1 MNTLFLVQFAC
12 CIIVSMLGLILVLS
26 RFQIRWSNR
35 RYEVSRWLLAF
46 SMFVLA
52 GHYVLQMAYGFRAK
66 GDEVGAVVNVL
77 FYTPISFIISYA
89 TYNLIC
95 YRSGRKKFALLGC
108 VSYALILICFF
119 FGYNDTPRG
128 MHMGE
133 WLYVMLALFAVTIMY
148 STYTTV
154 IEMRYHRK
162 IIEEN
167 TTEDLL
173 PFDRYAYASYGMVG
187 FLALAMV
194 GAICYRPLLYSV
206 APLMLFSLI
215 SFIISFLGY
224 GYNMIP
230 AEVRLEQETA
240 DMYSTYTT
248 VIEMRYHRKIIEE
261 NTTEDLLPFD
271 RYAYA
276 SYGMVGFLALA
287 MVGAICYRP
296 LLYSVAPLMLFSL
309 ISFIIS
315 FLGYGYNMI
324 PAEVRLEQET
334 ADEPL
339 EVMEE
344 SEDVGLASEKISII
358 ESMLASWCDKG
369 GYRDSTVNM
378 PMLSVKL
385 GIPRNELSLYFENCL
400 KSSFRIWLSDI
411 RFKEAQRMLL
421 EECRYSNDTI
431 SSECGFSSH
440 AHLYKIFKAK
450 TGFTPGQWR
459 DSVRKNRFP
468 DVDGL

>member
-26 RFQIRWSNR
+26 RFQIRWTNR

-52 GHYVLQMAYGFRAK
+52 WHYVLQMVCGFRAK
-66 GDEVGAVVNVL
+66 GDEIGAVVNVL
-77 FYTPISFIISYA
+77 FYSPVSSFISYA

-95 YRSGRKKFALLGC
+95 YRGGRKKFALLGC

-154 IEMRYHRK
+154 VEMRYHRK

-173 PFDRYAYASYGMVG
+173 PFDRYTTYGLAGIMV
-187 FLALAMV
+187 LAMV
-194 GAICYRPLLYSV
+194 GAICYRPLLYCV
-206 APLMLFSLI
+206 GPLMLFSLI
-215 SFIISFLGY
+215 SFTISFLGY

-230 AEVRLEQETA
+230 AEVRLEL
-240 DMYSTYTT
+240 D
-248 VIEMRYHRKIIEE
+248 
-261 NTTEDLLPFD
+261 
-271 RYAYA
+271 
-276 SYGMVGFLALA
+276 
-287 MVGAICYRP
+287 
-296 LLYSVAPLMLFSL
+296 
-309 ISFIIS
+309 
-315 FLGYGYNMI
+315 
-324 PAEVRLEQET
+324 T

-344 SEDVGLASEKISII
+344 SEEVGLGSEKISII

-369 GYRDSTVNM
+369 GFRDSTVNM

-385 GIPRNELSLYFENCL
+385 GIPRNELSMYFENCL

>member
-26 RFQIRWSNR
+26 RFQIRWTNR

-52 GHYVLQMAYGFRAK
+52 WHYVLQMVCGFRAK
-66 GDEVGAVVNVL
+66 GDEIGAVVNVL
-77 FYTPISFIISYA
+77 FYSPVSFFISYA

-95 YRSGRKKFALLGC
+95 YRGGRKKFALLGC

-162 IIEEN
+162 IVEEN

-173 PFDRYAYASYGMVG
+173 PFDRYTYTTYGLAGIMV
-187 FLALAMV
+187 LAMV
-194 GAICYRPLLYSV
+194 GAICYRPLLYCV
-206 APLMLFSLI
+206 GPLMLFSLI
-215 SFIISFLGY
+215 SFTISFLGY

-230 AEVRLEQETA
+230 AEVRLEL
-240 DMYSTYTT
+240 D
-248 VIEMRYHRKIIEE
+248 
-261 NTTEDLLPFD
+261 
-271 RYAYA
+271 
-276 SYGMVGFLALA
+276 
-287 MVGAICYRP
+287 
-296 LLYSVAPLMLFSL
+296 
-309 ISFIIS
+309 
-315 FLGYGYNMI
+315 
-324 PAEVRLEQET
+324 T

-344 SEDVGLASEKISII
+344 SEEVGLGSEKISII

-385 GIPRNELSLYFENCL
+385 GIPRNELSLYFENYL

>member
-12 CIIVSMLGLILVLS
+12 CIIVSMLGLVLVLS
-26 RFQIRWSNR
+26 RFQIRWTNR

-52 GHYVLQMAYGFRAK
+52 WHYVLQMVCGFRAK
-66 GDEVGAVVNVL
+66 GDEIGAVVNVL
-77 FYTPISFIISYA
+77 FYSPVSFFISYA

-95 YRSGRKKFALLGC
+95 YRGGRKKFALLGC

-173 PFDRYAYASYGMVG
+173 PFDRYTYTTYGLAGIMV
-187 FLALAMV
+187 LAMV
-194 GAICYRPLLYSV
+194 GAICYRPLLYCV
-206 APLMLFSLI
+206 GPLMLFSLI
-215 SFIISFLGY
+215 SFTISFLGY

-230 AEVRLEQETA
+230 AEVRLEL
-240 DMYSTYTT
+240 D
-248 VIEMRYHRKIIEE
+248 
-261 NTTEDLLPFD
+261 
-271 RYAYA
+271 
-276 SYGMVGFLALA
+276 
-287 MVGAICYRP
+287 
-296 LLYSVAPLMLFSL
+296 
-309 ISFIIS
+309 
-315 FLGYGYNMI
+315 
-324 PAEVRLEQET
+324 T

-344 SEDVGLASEKISII
+344 SEEVGLGSEKISII
-358 ESMLASWCDKG
+358 ESMLTSWCDKG

-385 GIPRNELSLYFENCL
+385 GIPRNELSLYFENYL

>member
-66 GDEVGAVVNVL
+66 GDEIGAVVNVL
-77 FYTPISFIISYA
+77 FYTPVSFFISYA

-173 PFDRYAYASYGMVG
+173 PFDRYTYTTYGLAGIMV
-187 FLALAMV
+187 LAMV
-194 GAICYRPLLYSV
+194 GAICYRPLLYCV
-206 APLMLFSLI
+206 GPLMLFSLI
-215 SFIISFLGY
+215 SFTISFLGY

-230 AEVRLEQETA
+230 AEVRLEL
-240 DMYSTYTT
+240 D
-248 VIEMRYHRKIIEE
+248 
-261 NTTEDLLPFD
+261 
-271 RYAYA
+271 
-276 SYGMVGFLALA
+276 
-287 MVGAICYRP
+287 
-296 LLYSVAPLMLFSL
+296 
-309 ISFIIS
+309 
-315 FLGYGYNMI
+315 
-324 PAEVRLEQET
+324 T

-344 SEDVGLASEKISII
+344 SEEVGLGSEKISII

-385 GIPRNELSLYFENCL
+385 GIPRNDLSRYFENYL

>member
-26 RFQIRWSNR
+26 RFQIRWTNR

-52 GHYVLQMAYGFRAK
+52 GHYVLQMVYGFRAK
-66 GDEVGAVVNVL
+66 GDEIGAVVNVL
-77 FYTPISFIISYA
+77 FYSPVSFFISYA

-95 YRSGRKKFALLGC
+95 YRGGRKKFALLGC

-173 PFDRYAYASYGMVG
+173 PFDRYTYTTYGLAGIMV
-187 FLALAMV
+187 LAMV
-194 GAICYRPLLYSV
+194 GAICYRPLLYCV
-206 APLMLFSLI
+206 GPLMLFSLI
-215 SFIISFLGY
+215 SFTISFLGY

-230 AEVRLEQETA
+230 AEVRLEL
-240 DMYSTYTT
+240 D
-248 VIEMRYHRKIIEE
+248 
-261 NTTEDLLPFD
+261 
-271 RYAYA
+271 
-276 SYGMVGFLALA
+276 
-287 MVGAICYRP
+287 
-296 LLYSVAPLMLFSL
+296 
-309 ISFIIS
+309 
-315 FLGYGYNMI
+315 
-324 PAEVRLEQET
+324 T

-344 SEDVGLASEKISII
+344 SEEVGLGSEKISII

-369 GYRDSTVNM
+369 GYRDCTINM

-385 GIPRNELSLYFENCL
+385 GIPRNELSLYFENYL
-400 KSSFRIWLSDI
+400 KSSFRSGSAISVSRRRSVCCWKNAGTAMIPFLQNAASPPTPISI
-411 RFKEAQRMLL
+411 RFSRLRRDLHQDNGETLF
-421 EECRYSNDTI
+421 
-431 SSECGFSSH
+431 G
-440 AHLYKIFKAK
+440 K
-450 TGFTPGQWR
+450 TGSLMWM
-459 DSVRKNRFP
+459 DYKNYLEGYDNKHFHVL
-468 DVDGL
+468 DAYM

>member
-26 RFQIRWSNR
+26 RFQIRWTNR

-52 GHYVLQMAYGFRAK
+52 WHYVLQMVCGFRAK
-66 GDEVGAVVNVL
+66 GDEIGAVVNVL
-77 FYTPISFIISYA
+77 FYSPVSFFISYA

-95 YRSGRKKFALLGC
+95 YRGGRKKFALLGC

-173 PFDRYAYASYGMVG
+173 PFDRYTYTTYGLAGIMV
-187 FLALAMV
+187 LAMV
-194 GAICYRPLLYSV
+194 GAICYRPLLYCV
-206 APLMLFSLI
+206 GPLMLFSLI
-215 SFIISFLGY
+215 SFTISFLGY

-230 AEVRLEQETA
+230 AEVRLEL
-240 DMYSTYTT
+240 D
-248 VIEMRYHRKIIEE
+248 
-261 NTTEDLLPFD
+261 
-271 RYAYA
+271 
-276 SYGMVGFLALA
+276 
-287 MVGAICYRP
+287 
-296 LLYSVAPLMLFSL
+296 
-309 ISFIIS
+309 
-315 FLGYGYNMI
+315 
-324 PAEVRLEQET
+324 T

-344 SEDVGLASEKISII
+344 SEEVGLGSEKISII
-358 ESMLASWCDKG
+358 ESMLTSWCDKG

-385 GIPRNELSLYFENCL
+385 GIPRNELSLYFENYL
-400 KSSFRIWLSDI
+400 KSSCRIWLSDI

>member
-26 RFQIRWSNR
+26 RFQIRWTNR

-52 GHYVLQMAYGFRAK
+52 GHYVLQMVCGFRAK
-66 GDEVGAVVNVL
+66 GDDIGAVVNVL
-77 FYTPISFIISYA
+77 FYSPVSFFISYA

-162 IIEEN
+162 IIGEN

-173 PFDRYAYASYGMVG
+173 PFDRYTYTTYGLAGIMV
-187 FLALAMV
+187 LAMV
-194 GAICYRPLLYSV
+194 GAICYRPLLYCV
-206 APLMLFSLI
+206 GPLMLFSLI
-215 SFIISFLGY
+215 SFTISFLGY

-230 AEVRLEQETA
+230 AEVRLEL
-240 DMYSTYTT
+240 D
-248 VIEMRYHRKIIEE
+248 
-261 NTTEDLLPFD
+261 
-271 RYAYA
+271 
-276 SYGMVGFLALA
+276 
-287 MVGAICYRP
+287 
-296 LLYSVAPLMLFSL
+296 
-309 ISFIIS
+309 
-315 FLGYGYNMI
+315 
-324 PAEVRLEQET
+324 T

-344 SEDVGLASEKISII
+344 SEEVGLGSEKISII

-385 GIPRNELSLYFENCL
+385 GIPRNELSLYFENYL

>member
-26 RFQIRWSNR
+26 RFQIRWTNR

-52 GHYVLQMAYGFRAK
+52 GHYVLQMVYGFRAK
-66 GDEVGAVVNVL
+66 GDEIGAVVNVL
-77 FYTPISFIISYA
+77 FYSPISFIISYA

-95 YRSGRKKFALLGC
+95 YRSGRKKFILLGC
-108 VSYALILICFF
+108 ISFALILMCFF
-119 FGYNDTPRG
+119 FGYEDTPRG

-148 STYTTV
+148 SMYTTIV
-154 IEMRYHRK
+154 EMRYHRK

-167 TTEDLL
+167 TSEDLL
-173 PFDRYAYASYGMVG
+173 PFDRYAYATYSLMCIMI
-187 FLALAMV
+187 LAMV

-215 SFIISFLGY
+215 SFTISFLGY

-230 AEVRLEQETA
+230 T
-240 DMYSTYTT
+240 
-248 VIEMRYHRKIIEE
+248 EE
-261 NTTEDLLPFD
+261 
-271 RYAYA
+271 
-276 SYGMVGFLALA
+276 
-287 MVGAICYRP
+287 
-296 LLYSVAPLMLFSL
+296 
-309 ISFIIS
+309 
-315 FLGYGYNMI
+315 
-324 PAEVRLEQET
+324 RLEQET

-339 EVMEE
+339 EVMDVSDE
-344 SEDVGLASEKISII
+344 VGLDSEKISMI

-378 PMLSVKL
+378 PMLSVKI
-385 GIPRNELSLYFENCL
+385 GISRNELSRYFENYL

>member
-26 RFQIRWSNR
+26 RFQIRWTNR

-52 GHYVLQMAYGFRAK
+52 WHYVLQMVCGFRAK
-66 GDEVGAVVNVL
+66 GDEIGAVVNVL
-77 FYTPISFIISYA
+77 FYTPVSFFISYA

-95 YRSGRKKFALLGC
+95 YRGGRKKFALLGC

-173 PFDRYAYASYGMVG
+173 PFDRYTYITYGLAGIMV
-187 FLALAMV
+187 LAMV
-194 GAICYRPLLYSV
+194 GAICYRPLLYCV
-206 APLMLFSLI
+206 GPLMLFSLI
-215 SFIISFLGY
+215 SFTISFLGY

-230 AEVRLEQETA
+230 AEVRLEL
-240 DMYSTYTT
+240 D
-248 VIEMRYHRKIIEE
+248 
-261 NTTEDLLPFD
+261 
-271 RYAYA
+271 
-276 SYGMVGFLALA
+276 
-287 MVGAICYRP
+287 
-296 LLYSVAPLMLFSL
+296 
-309 ISFIIS
+309 
-315 FLGYGYNMI
+315 
-324 PAEVRLEQET
+324 T

-344 SEDVGLASEKISII
+344 SEEVGLGSEKISII

-369 GYRDSTVNM
+369 GFRDSTVNM

-385 GIPRNELSLYFENCL
+385 GIPRNELSMYFENCL

>member
-12 CIIVSMLGLILVLS
+12 CIIVSMLGLMLVLS

-66 GDEVGAVVNVL
+66 GDEIGAVVNVL
-77 FYTPISFIISYA
+77 FYTPVSFFISYA

-173 PFDRYAYASYGMVG
+173 PFDRYTYTTYGLAGIMV
-187 FLALAMV
+187 LAMV
-194 GAICYRPLLYSV
+194 GAICYRPLLYCV
-206 APLMLFSLI
+206 GPLMLFSLI
-215 SFIISFLGY
+215 SFTISFLGY

-230 AEVRLEQETA
+230 EEVRLEL
-240 DMYSTYTT
+240 D
-248 VIEMRYHRKIIEE
+248 
-261 NTTEDLLPFD
+261 
-271 RYAYA
+271 
-276 SYGMVGFLALA
+276 
-287 MVGAICYRP
+287 
-296 LLYSVAPLMLFSL
+296 
-309 ISFIIS
+309 
-315 FLGYGYNMI
+315 
-324 PAEVRLEQET
+324 T

-344 SEDVGLASEKISII
+344 SEEVGLGSEKISII
-358 ESMLASWCDKG
+358 ESMLTSWCDKG

-385 GIPRNELSLYFENCL
+385 GIPRNELSMYFENCL

-468 DVDGL
+468 EVDGL

>member
-26 RFQIRWSNR
+26 RFQIRWTNR

-52 GHYVLQMAYGFRAK
+52 GHYVLQMVCGFRAK
-66 GDEVGAVVNVL
+66 GDDIGAVVNVL
-77 FYTPISFIISYA
+77 FYSPVSFFISYA

-95 YRSGRKKFALLGC
+95 YRGGRKKFALLGC

-119 FGYNDTPRG
+119 FGYKDTPRG

-167 TTEDLL
+167 TTENLL
-173 PFDRYAYASYGMVG
+173 PFDRYTYTTYGLAGIMV
-187 FLALAMV
+187 LAMV
-194 GAICYRPLLYSV
+194 GAICCRPLLYCV
-206 APLMLFSLI
+206 GPLMLFSLI
-215 SFIISFLGY
+215 SFTISFLGY

-230 AEVRLEQETA
+230 AEVRLEL
-240 DMYSTYTT
+240 D
-248 VIEMRYHRKIIEE
+248 
-261 NTTEDLLPFD
+261 
-271 RYAYA
+271 
-276 SYGMVGFLALA
+276 
-287 MVGAICYRP
+287 
-296 LLYSVAPLMLFSL
+296 
-309 ISFIIS
+309 
-315 FLGYGYNMI
+315 
-324 PAEVRLEQET
+324 T

-344 SEDVGLASEKISII
+344 SEEVGLGSEKISII

-385 GIPRNELSLYFENCL
+385 GIPRNELSLYFENYL

>member
-26 RFQIRWSNR
+26 RFQIRWTNR

-52 GHYVLQMAYGFRAK
+52 WHYVLQMVCGFRAK
-66 GDEVGAVVNVL
+66 GDEIGAVVNVL
-77 FYTPISFIISYA
+77 FYSPVSFFISYA

-95 YRSGRKKFALLGC
+95 YRGGRKKFALLGC

-173 PFDRYAYASYGMVG
+173 PFDRYTYTTYGLAGIMV
-187 FLALAMV
+187 LAMV
-194 GAICYRPLLYSV
+194 GAICYRPLLYCV
-206 APLMLFSLI
+206 GPLMLFSLI
-215 SFIISFLGY
+215 SFTISFLGY

-230 AEVRLEQETA
+230 AEVRLEL
-240 DMYSTYTT
+240 D
-248 VIEMRYHRKIIEE
+248 
-261 NTTEDLLPFD
+261 
-271 RYAYA
+271 
-276 SYGMVGFLALA
+276 
-287 MVGAICYRP
+287 
-296 LLYSVAPLMLFSL
+296 
-309 ISFIIS
+309 
-315 FLGYGYNMI
+315 
-324 PAEVRLEQET
+324 T

-344 SEDVGLASEKISII
+344 SEEVGLGSEKISII
-358 ESMLASWCDKG
+358 ESMLTSWCDKG

-385 GIPRNELSLYFENCL
+385 GIPRNELSMYFENCL

-411 RFKEAQRMLL
+411 RFKEAQRVLL

>member
-26 RFQIRWSNR
+26 RFQIRWTNR

-52 GHYVLQMAYGFRAK
+52 WHYVLQMVCGFRAK
-66 GDEVGAVVNVL
+66 GDEIGAVVNVL
-77 FYTPISFIISYA
+77 FYSPVSSFISYA

-95 YRSGRKKFALLGC
+95 YRGGRKKFALLGC

-173 PFDRYAYASYGMVG
+173 PFDRYTYTTYGLAGIMV
-187 FLALAMV
+187 LEMV
-194 GAICYRPLLYSV
+194 GAICYRPLLYCV
-206 APLMLFSLI
+206 GPLMLFSLI
-215 SFIISFLGY
+215 SFTISFLGY

-230 AEVRLEQETA
+230 AEVRVEL
-240 DMYSTYTT
+240 D
-248 VIEMRYHRKIIEE
+248 
-261 NTTEDLLPFD
+261 
-271 RYAYA
+271 
-276 SYGMVGFLALA
+276 
-287 MVGAICYRP
+287 
-296 LLYSVAPLMLFSL
+296 
-309 ISFIIS
+309 
-315 FLGYGYNMI
+315 
-324 PAEVRLEQET
+324 T

-344 SEDVGLASEKISII
+344 SEEVGLGSEKISII

-385 GIPRNELSLYFENCL
+385 GIPRNELSMYFENCL

>member
-26 RFQIRWSNR
+26 RFQIRWTNR

-52 GHYVLQMAYGFRAK
+52 WHYVLQMVCGFRAK
-66 GDEVGAVVNVL
+66 GDEIGAVVNVL
-77 FYTPISFIISYA
+77 FYSPVSFFIFYA

-95 YRSGRKKFALLGC
+95 YRGGRKKFALLGC

-173 PFDRYAYASYGMVG
+173 PFDRYTYTTYGLAGIMV
-187 FLALAMV
+187 LAMV
-194 GAICYRPLLYSV
+194 GAICYRPLLYCV
-206 APLMLFSLI
+206 GPLMLFSLI
-215 SFIISFLGY
+215 SFTISFLGY

-230 AEVRLEQETA
+230 AEVRREL
-240 DMYSTYTT
+240 D
-248 VIEMRYHRKIIEE
+248 
-261 NTTEDLLPFD
+261 
-271 RYAYA
+271 
-276 SYGMVGFLALA
+276 
-287 MVGAICYRP
+287 
-296 LLYSVAPLMLFSL
+296 
-309 ISFIIS
+309 
-315 FLGYGYNMI
+315 
-324 PAEVRLEQET
+324 T

-344 SEDVGLASEKISII
+344 SEEVGLGSEKISII
-358 ESMLASWCDKG
+358 ESMLTSWCDKG

-385 GIPRNELSLYFENCL
+385 GIPRNELSMYFENCL

>member
-26 RFQIRWSNR
+26 RFQIRWTNR

-52 GHYVLQMAYGFRAK
+52 WHYVLQMVCGFRAK
-66 GDEVGAVVNVL
+66 GDEIGAVVNVL
-77 FYTPISFIISYA
+77 FYSPVSSFISYA

-95 YRSGRKKFALLGC
+95 YRGGRKKFALLGC

-173 PFDRYAYASYGMVG
+173 PFDRYTYTTYGLAGIMV
-187 FLALAMV
+187 LAMV
-194 GAICYRPLLYSV
+194 GAICYRPLLYCV
-206 APLMLFSLI
+206 GPLMLFSLI
-215 SFIISFLGY
+215 SFTISFLGY

-230 AEVRLEQETA
+230 AEVSLEL
-240 DMYSTYTT
+240 D
-248 VIEMRYHRKIIEE
+248 
-261 NTTEDLLPFD
+261 
-271 RYAYA
+271 
-276 SYGMVGFLALA
+276 
-287 MVGAICYRP
+287 
-296 LLYSVAPLMLFSL
+296 
-309 ISFIIS
+309 
-315 FLGYGYNMI
+315 
-324 PAEVRLEQET
+324 T

-344 SEDVGLASEKISII
+344 SEEVGLGSEKISII

-369 GYRDSTVNM
+369 GFRDSTVNM

-385 GIPRNELSLYFENCL
+385 GIPRNELSMYFENCL

>member
-26 RFQIRWSNR
+26 RFQIRWTNR

-52 GHYVLQMAYGFRAK
+52 WHYVLQMVCGFRAK
-66 GDEVGAVVNVL
+66 GDEIGAVVIVL
-77 FYTPISFIISYA
+77 FYSPVSFFISYA

-95 YRSGRKKFALLGC
+95 YRGGRKKFALLGC

-173 PFDRYAYASYGMVG
+173 PFDRYTYTTYGLAGIMV
-187 FLALAMV
+187 LAMV
-194 GAICYRPLLYSV
+194 GAICYRPLLYCV
-206 APLMLFSLI
+206 GPLMLFSLI
-215 SFIISFLGY
+215 SFTISFLGY

-230 AEVRLEQETA
+230 AEVRLEL
-240 DMYSTYTT
+240 D
-248 VIEMRYHRKIIEE
+248 
-261 NTTEDLLPFD
+261 
-271 RYAYA
+271 
-276 SYGMVGFLALA
+276 
-287 MVGAICYRP
+287 
-296 LLYSVAPLMLFSL
+296 
-309 ISFIIS
+309 
-315 FLGYGYNMI
+315 
-324 PAEVRLEQET
+324 T

-344 SEDVGLASEKISII
+344 SEEVGLGSEKISII
-358 ESMLASWCDKG
+358 ESMLTSWCDKG

-385 GIPRNELSLYFENCL
+385 GIPRNELSLYFENYL

>member
-26 RFQIRWSNR
+26 RFQIRWTNR

-52 GHYVLQMAYGFRAK
+52 WHYVLQMVCGFRAK
-66 GDEVGAVVNVL
+66 GDEIGAVVNVL
-77 FYTPISFIISYA
+77 FYSPVSSFISYA

-95 YRSGRKKFALLGC
+95 YRGGRKKFALLGC

-173 PFDRYAYASYGMVG
+173 PFDRYTYTTYGLAGIMV
-187 FLALAMV
+187 LAMV
-194 GAICYRPLLYSV
+194 GAICYRPFLYCV
-206 APLMLFSLI
+206 GPLMLFSLI
-215 SFIISFLGY
+215 SFTISFLGY

-230 AEVRLEQETA
+230 AEVRLEL
-240 DMYSTYTT
+240 D
-248 VIEMRYHRKIIEE
+248 
-261 NTTEDLLPFD
+261 
-271 RYAYA
+271 
-276 SYGMVGFLALA
+276 
-287 MVGAICYRP
+287 
-296 LLYSVAPLMLFSL
+296 
-309 ISFIIS
+309 
-315 FLGYGYNMI
+315 
-324 PAEVRLEQET
+324 T

-344 SEDVGLASEKISII
+344 SEEVGLGSEKISII

-385 GIPRNELSLYFENCL
+385 GIPRNELSMYFENCL

>member
-26 RFQIRWSNR
+26 RFQIRWTNR

-52 GHYVLQMAYGFRAK
+52 WHYVLQMVCGFRAK
-66 GDEVGAVVNVL
+66 GDEIGAVVNVL
-77 FYTPISFIISYA
+77 FYSPVSFFISYA

-95 YRSGRKKFALLGC
+95 YRGGRKKFALLGC

-173 PFDRYAYASYGMVG
+173 PFDRYTYTTYGLAGIMV
-187 FLALAMV
+187 LAMV
-194 GAICYRPLLYSV
+194 GAICYRPLLYCVGS
-206 APLMLFSLI
+206 LMLFSLI
-215 SFIISFLGY
+215 SFTISFLGY

-230 AEVRLEQETA
+230 AEVRLEL
-240 DMYSTYTT
+240 D
-248 VIEMRYHRKIIEE
+248 
-261 NTTEDLLPFD
+261 
-271 RYAYA
+271 
-276 SYGMVGFLALA
+276 
-287 MVGAICYRP
+287 
-296 LLYSVAPLMLFSL
+296 
-309 ISFIIS
+309 
-315 FLGYGYNMI
+315 
-324 PAEVRLEQET
+324 T

-344 SEDVGLASEKISII
+344 SEEVGLGSEKISII

-385 GIPRNELSLYFENCL
+385 GIPRNELSMYFENCL

>member
-26 RFQIRWSNR
+26 RFQIRWTNR

-52 GHYVLQMAYGFRAK
+52 WHYVLQMVCGFRAK
-66 GDEVGAVVNVL
+66 GDEIGAVVNVL
-77 FYTPISFIISYA
+77 FYSPVSFFISYA

-95 YRSGRKKFALLGC
+95 YRGGRKKFALLGC

-173 PFDRYAYASYGMVG
+173 PFDRYTYTTYGLAGIMV
-187 FLALAMV
+187 LAMV
-194 GAICYRPLLYSV
+194 GAICYRPLLYCV
-206 APLMLFSLI
+206 GPLMLFSLI
-215 SFIISFLGY
+215 SFTISFLGY

-230 AEVRLEQETA
+230 SEVRLEL
-240 DMYSTYTT
+240 D
-248 VIEMRYHRKIIEE
+248 
-261 NTTEDLLPFD
+261 
-271 RYAYA
+271 
-276 SYGMVGFLALA
+276 
-287 MVGAICYRP
+287 
-296 LLYSVAPLMLFSL
+296 
-309 ISFIIS
+309 
-315 FLGYGYNMI
+315 
-324 PAEVRLEQET
+324 T

-344 SEDVGLASEKISII
+344 SEEVGLGSEKISII
-358 ESMLASWCDKG
+358 ESMLTSWCDKG
-369 GYRDSTVNM
+369 GFRDSTVNM

-385 GIPRNELSLYFENCL
+385 GIPRNELSLYFENYL

>member
-26 RFQIRWSNR
+26 RFQIRWTNR

-52 GHYVLQMAYGFRAK
+52 WHYVLQMVCGFRTK
-66 GDEVGAVVNVL
+66 GDEIGAVVNVL
-77 FYTPISFIISYA
+77 FYSPVSFFISYA

-95 YRSGRKKFALLGC
+95 YRGGRKKFALLGC

-173 PFDRYAYASYGMVG
+173 PFDRYTYTTYGLAGIMV
-187 FLALAMV
+187 LAMV
-194 GAICYRPLLYSV
+194 GAICYRPLLYCV
-206 APLMLFSLI
+206 GPLMLFSLI
-215 SFIISFLGY
+215 SFTISFLGY

-230 AEVRLEQETA
+230 AEVRLEL
-240 DMYSTYTT
+240 D
-248 VIEMRYHRKIIEE
+248 
-261 NTTEDLLPFD
+261 
-271 RYAYA
+271 
-276 SYGMVGFLALA
+276 
-287 MVGAICYRP
+287 
-296 LLYSVAPLMLFSL
+296 
-309 ISFIIS
+309 
-315 FLGYGYNMI
+315 
-324 PAEVRLEQET
+324 T

-344 SEDVGLASEKISII
+344 SEEVGLGSEKISII
-358 ESMLASWCDKG
+358 ESMLTSWCDKG

-385 GIPRNELSLYFENCL
+385 GIPRNELSMYFENCL

>member
-26 RFQIRWSNR
+26 RFQIRWTNR

-52 GHYVLQMAYGFRAK
+52 WHYVLQMVCGFRAK
-66 GDEVGAVVNVL
+66 GDEIGAVVNVL
-77 FYTPISFIISYA
+77 FYSPVSSFISYA

-95 YRSGRKKFALLGC
+95 YRGGRKKFALLGC

-173 PFDRYAYASYGMVG
+173 PFDRYTYTTYELAGIMV
-187 FLALAMV
+187 LAMV

-206 APLMLFSLI
+206 APLVLFSL
-215 SFIISFLGY
+215 L
-224 GYNMIP
+224 
-230 AEVRLEQETA
+230 
-240 DMYSTYTT
+240 
-248 VIEMRYHRKIIEE
+248 
-261 NTTEDLLPFD
+261 
-271 RYAYA
+271 
-276 SYGMVGFLALA
+276 
-287 MVGAICYRP
+287 
-296 LLYSVAPLMLFSL
+296 
-309 ISFIIS
+309 SFIIS

-344 SEDVGLASEKISII
+344 IEEVGLASEKISII

-385 GIPRNELSLYFENCL
+385 GIPRNELSMYFENCL

>member
-77 FYTPISFIISYA
+77 FYCPISFIVSYA
-89 TYNLIC
+89 AYSLIC
-95 YRSGRKKFALLGC
+95 YRSGRKKFVLIGC

-133 WLYVMLALFAVTIMY
+133 WLYVMLALFAVTIIY

-173 PFDRYAYASYGMVG
+173 PFDRYAYASYGIVG
-187 FLALAMV
+187 ILVLAMV

-206 APLMLFSLI
+206 APLMLLSLI

-230 AEVRLEQETA
+230 
-240 DMYSTYTT
+240 M
-248 VIEMRYHRKIIEE
+248 
-261 NTTEDLLPFD
+261 
-271 RYAYA
+271 
-276 SYGMVGFLALA
+276 
-287 MVGAICYRP
+287 
-296 LLYSVAPLMLFSL
+296 
-309 ISFIIS
+309 
-315 FLGYGYNMI
+315 
-324 PAEVRLEQET
+324 EVRLEQET

-339 EVMEE
+339 EVMEV
-344 SEDVGLASEKISII
+344 SEEVGLDSEKISVI
-358 ESMLASWCDKG
+358 ESLLASWCDKG
-369 GYRDSTVNM
+369 VYRDSTVNM

-385 GIPRNELSLYFENCL
+385 GIPRNELSMYFENCL

-440 AHLYKIFKAK
+440 AHLYKVFKAK

>member
-26 RFQIRWSNR
+26 RFQIRWTNR

-52 GHYVLQMAYGFRAK
+52 WHYVLQMVCGFRAK
-66 GDEVGAVVNVL
+66 GDEIGAVVNVL
-77 FYTPISFIISYA
+77 FYSPVSFFISYA

-95 YRSGRKKFALLGC
+95 YRGGRKKFALLGC

-173 PFDRYAYASYGMVG
+173 PFDRYTYTTYGLAGIMV
-187 FLALAMV
+187 LAMV
-194 GAICYRPLLYSV
+194 GAICYRPLLYCV
-206 APLMLFSLI
+206 GPLMLFSLI
-215 SFIISFLGY
+215 SFTISFLGY

-230 AEVRLEQETA
+230 AAVRLEL
-240 DMYSTYTT
+240 D
-248 VIEMRYHRKIIEE
+248 
-261 NTTEDLLPFD
+261 
-271 RYAYA
+271 
-276 SYGMVGFLALA
+276 
-287 MVGAICYRP
+287 
-296 LLYSVAPLMLFSL
+296 
-309 ISFIIS
+309 
-315 FLGYGYNMI
+315 
-324 PAEVRLEQET
+324 T

-344 SEDVGLASEKISII
+344 SEEVGLGSEKISII

>member
-12 CIIVSMLGLILVLS
+12 CIIMSMLGLILVLS
-26 RFQIRWSNR
+26 RFQIRWTNR

-52 GHYVLQMAYGFRAK
+52 WHYVLQMVCGFRAK
-66 GDEVGAVVNVL
+66 GDEIGAVVNVL
-77 FYTPISFIISYA
+77 FYSPVSSFISYA

-95 YRSGRKKFALLGC
+95 YRGGRKKFALMGC

-133 WLYVMLALFAVTIMY
+133 WLYVMLVLFAVTILY
-148 STYTTV
+148 SVYTTV

-173 PFDRYAYASYGMVG
+173 PFDRYAYASYGVAGIMV
-187 FLALAMV
+187 LAMV
-194 GAICYRPLLYSV
+194 GAICYRPLLYCV
-206 APLMLFSLI
+206 GPLMLFSLI
-215 SFIISFLGY
+215 SFTISFLGY
-224 GYNMIP
+224 AYNMIP
-230 AEVRLEQETA
+230 AEVRLEL
-240 DMYSTYTT
+240 D
-248 VIEMRYHRKIIEE
+248 
-261 NTTEDLLPFD
+261 
-271 RYAYA
+271 
-276 SYGMVGFLALA
+276 
-287 MVGAICYRP
+287 
-296 LLYSVAPLMLFSL
+296 
-309 ISFIIS
+309 
-315 FLGYGYNMI
+315 
-324 PAEVRLEQET
+324 T

-344 SEDVGLASEKISII
+344 SEEVGLGSEKISII

-385 GIPRNELSLYFENCL
+385 GIPRNELSMYFENCL

>member
-26 RFQIRWSNR
+26 RFQIRWTNR

-52 GHYVLQMAYGFRAK
+52 WHYVLQMVCGFRAK
-66 GDEVGAVVNVL
+66 GDEIGAVVNVL
-77 FYTPISFIISYA
+77 FYSPVSFFISYA

-95 YRSGRKKFALLGC
+95 YRGGRKKFALLGC

-167 TTEDLL
+167 TTENLL
-173 PFDRYAYASYGMVG
+173 PFDRYTYTTYGLAGIMV
-187 FLALAMV
+187 LAMV
-194 GAICYRPLLYSV
+194 GAICYRPLLYCV
-206 APLMLFSLI
+206 GPLMLFSLI
-215 SFIISFLGY
+215 SFTISFLGY

-230 AEVRLEQETA
+230 AEVRLEL
-240 DMYSTYTT
+240 D
-248 VIEMRYHRKIIEE
+248 
-261 NTTEDLLPFD
+261 
-271 RYAYA
+271 
-276 SYGMVGFLALA
+276 
-287 MVGAICYRP
+287 
-296 LLYSVAPLMLFSL
+296 
-309 ISFIIS
+309 
-315 FLGYGYNMI
+315 
-324 PAEVRLEQET
+324 T

-344 SEDVGLASEKISII
+344 SEEVGLGSEKISII
-358 ESMLASWCDKG
+358 ESMLTSWCDKG

-385 GIPRNELSLYFENCL
+385 GIPRNELSLYFENYL

>member
-26 RFQIRWSNR
+26 RFQIRWTNR

-52 GHYVLQMAYGFRAK
+52 WHYVLQMVCGFRAK
-66 GDEVGAVVNVL
+66 GDEIGAVVNVL
-77 FYTPISFIISYA
+77 FYSPVSFFISYA

-95 YRSGRKKFALLGC
+95 YRGGRKKFALLGC

-173 PFDRYAYASYGMVG
+173 PFDRYAYATYGLMCIMI
-187 FLALAMV
+187 LAMV

-215 SFIISFLGY
+215 SFTISFLGY

-230 AEVRLEQETA
+230 T
-240 DMYSTYTT
+240 
-248 VIEMRYHRKIIEE
+248 EE
-261 NTTEDLLPFD
+261 
-271 RYAYA
+271 
-276 SYGMVGFLALA
+276 
-287 MVGAICYRP
+287 
-296 LLYSVAPLMLFSL
+296 
-309 ISFIIS
+309 
-315 FLGYGYNMI
+315 
-324 PAEVRLEQET
+324 RLEQET

-339 EVMEE
+339 EVMDVSDE
-344 SEDVGLASEKISII
+344 VGLDSEKISMI

-378 PMLSVKL
+378 PMLSVKI
-385 GIPRNELSLYFENCL
+385 GISRNELSRYFENYL

-431 SSECGFSSH
+431 STECGFSSH

>member
-26 RFQIRWSNR
+26 RFQIRWTNR

-52 GHYVLQMAYGFRAK
+52 WHYVLQMVCGFRAK
-66 GDEVGAVVNVL
+66 GDEIGAVVNVL
-77 FYTPISFIISYA
+77 FYSPVSFIISYA

-95 YRSGRKKFALLGC
+95 YRSGRKKFALMGC

-128 MHMGE
+128 MRMGE

-173 PFDRYAYASYGMVG
+173 PFDRYTYTTYGLAGIMV
-187 FLALAMV
+187 LAMV
-194 GAICYRPLLYSV
+194 GAICYRPLLYCV

-215 SFIISFLGY
+215 SFTISFLGY
-224 GYNMIP
+224 DYNMIP
-230 AEVRLEQETA
+230 AEVRLEL
-240 DMYSTYTT
+240 D
-248 VIEMRYHRKIIEE
+248 
-261 NTTEDLLPFD
+261 
-271 RYAYA
+271 
-276 SYGMVGFLALA
+276 
-287 MVGAICYRP
+287 
-296 LLYSVAPLMLFSL
+296 
-309 ISFIIS
+309 
-315 FLGYGYNMI
+315 
-324 PAEVRLEQET
+324 T

-344 SEDVGLASEKISII
+344 SEEVGLGSEKISII

-385 GIPRNELSLYFENCL
+385 GIPRNELSLYFENYL

>member
-26 RFQIRWSNR
+26 RFQIRWTNR

-52 GHYVLQMAYGFRAK
+52 WHYVLQMVCGFRAK
-66 GDEVGAVVNVL
+66 GDEIGAVVNVL
-77 FYTPISFIISYA
+77 FYSPVSFFISYA

-95 YRSGRKKFALLGC
+95 YRGGRKKFALLGC

-173 PFDRYAYASYGMVG
+173 PFDRYTYTTYGLAGIMV
-187 FLALAMV
+187 LAMV
-194 GAICYRPLLYSV
+194 GAICYRPLLYCV
-206 APLMLFSLI
+206 GPLMLFSLI
-215 SFIISFLGY
+215 SF
-224 GYNMIP
+224 
-230 AEVRLEQETA
+230 T
-240 DMYSTYTT
+240 
-248 VIEMRYHRKIIEE
+248 
-261 NTTEDLLPFD
+261 
-271 RYAYA
+271 
-276 SYGMVGFLALA
+276 
-287 MVGAICYRP
+287 
-296 LLYSVAPLMLFSL
+296 
-309 ISFIIS
+309 IS

-344 SEDVGLASEKISII
+344 SEEVGLGSEKISII
-358 ESMLASWCDKG
+358 ESMLTSWCDKG

-385 GIPRNELSLYFENCL
+385 GIPRNELSMYFENCL

>member
-26 RFQIRWSNR
+26 RFQIRWTNR

-52 GHYVLQMAYGFRAK
+52 WHYVLQMVCGFRAK
-66 GDEVGAVVNVL
+66 GDEIGAVVNVL
-77 FYTPISFIISYA
+77 FYSPVSFIISYA

-95 YRSGRKKFALLGC
+95 YRSGRKKFALMGC

-128 MHMGE
+128 MRMGE

-173 PFDRYAYASYGMVG
+173 PFDRYTYTTYGLAGIMV
-187 FLALAMV
+187 LAMV
-194 GAICYRPLLYSV
+194 GAICYRPLLYCV
-206 APLMLFSLI
+206 GPLMLFSLI
-215 SFIISFLGY
+215 SFTISFLGY

-230 AEVRLEQETA
+230 AEVRLEL
-240 DMYSTYTT
+240 D
-248 VIEMRYHRKIIEE
+248 
-261 NTTEDLLPFD
+261 
-271 RYAYA
+271 
-276 SYGMVGFLALA
+276 
-287 MVGAICYRP
+287 
-296 LLYSVAPLMLFSL
+296 
-309 ISFIIS
+309 
-315 FLGYGYNMI
+315 
-324 PAEVRLEQET
+324 T

-344 SEDVGLASEKISII
+344 SEEVGLGSEKISII
-358 ESMLASWCDKG
+358 ESMLASWCDKD

>member
-26 RFQIRWSNR
+26 RFQIRWTNR

-52 GHYVLQMAYGFRAK
+52 WHYVLQMVCGFRAK
-66 GDEVGAVVNVL
+66 GDEIGAVVNVL
-77 FYTPISFIISYA
+77 FYSPVSSFISYA

-95 YRSGRKKFALLGC
+95 YRGGRKKFALLGC

-173 PFDRYAYASYGMVG
+173 PFDRYTYITYGLAGIMV
-187 FLALAMV
+187 LAMV
-194 GAICYRPLLYSV
+194 GAICYRPLLYCV
-206 APLMLFSLI
+206 GPLMLFSLI
-215 SFIISFLGY
+215 SFTISFLGY

-230 AEVRLEQETA
+230 AEVRLEL
-240 DMYSTYTT
+240 D
-248 VIEMRYHRKIIEE
+248 
-261 NTTEDLLPFD
+261 
-271 RYAYA
+271 
-276 SYGMVGFLALA
+276 
-287 MVGAICYRP
+287 
-296 LLYSVAPLMLFSL
+296 
-309 ISFIIS
+309 
-315 FLGYGYNMI
+315 
-324 PAEVRLEQET
+324 T

-344 SEDVGLASEKISII
+344 SEEVGLGSEKISII

-369 GYRDSTVNM
+369 GFRDSTVNM

-385 GIPRNELSLYFENCL
+385 GIPRNELSMYFENCL

>member
-26 RFQIRWSNR
+26 RFQIRWTNR

-52 GHYVLQMAYGFRAK
+52 WHYVLQMVCGFRAK
-66 GDEVGAVVNVL
+66 GDEIGAVVNVL
-77 FYTPISFIISYA
+77 FYSPVSFFISYA

-95 YRSGRKKFALLGC
+95 YRGGRKKFALLGC

-128 MHMGE
+128 MYMGE

-162 IIEEN
+162 LIEEN

-173 PFDRYAYASYGMVG
+173 PFDRYTYTTYGLAGIMV
-187 FLALAMV
+187 LAMV
-194 GAICYRPLLYSV
+194 GAICYRPLLYCV
-206 APLMLFSLI
+206 GPLMLFSLI
-215 SFIISFLGY
+215 SFTISFLGY

-230 AEVRLEQETA
+230 AEVRLEL
-240 DMYSTYTT
+240 D
-248 VIEMRYHRKIIEE
+248 
-261 NTTEDLLPFD
+261 
-271 RYAYA
+271 
-276 SYGMVGFLALA
+276 
-287 MVGAICYRP
+287 
-296 LLYSVAPLMLFSL
+296 
-309 ISFIIS
+309 
-315 FLGYGYNMI
+315 
-324 PAEVRLEQET
+324 T

-344 SEDVGLASEKISII
+344 SEEVGLGSEKISII

-385 GIPRNELSLYFENCL
+385 GIPRNELSMYFENCL

>member
-26 RFQIRWSNR
+26 WFQIRWSNR
-35 RYEVSRWLLAF
+35 RYEVSRWLLVF

-52 GHYVLQMAYGFRAK
+52 VHYVLQMVCGFRAK
-66 GDEVGAVVNVL
+66 GDEIGAVVNVL
-77 FYTPISFIISYA
+77 FYSPVSFFISYA

-95 YRSGRKKFALLGC
+95 YRGGRKKFALLGC

-187 FLALAMV
+187 FWALAMV
-194 GAICYRPLLYSV
+194 GAVCYRPLLYCV
-206 APLMLFSLI
+206 APLILFSLI
-215 SFIISFLGY
+215 SFTVSFLGY
-224 GYNMIP
+224 G
-230 AEVRLEQETA
+230 
-240 DMYSTYTT
+240 
-248 VIEMRYHRKIIEE
+248 
-261 NTTEDLLPFD
+261 F
-271 RYAYA
+271 
-276 SYGMVGFLALA
+276 
-287 MVGAICYRP
+287 
-296 LLYSVAPLMLFSL
+296 
-309 ISFIIS
+309 
-315 FLGYGYNMI
+315 NMI

-344 SEDVGLASEKISII
+344 SEEVGLASEKISII

-385 GIPRNELSLYFENCL
+385 GIPRNELSMYFENCL

>member
-26 RFQIRWSNR
+26 RFQIRWTNR

-52 GHYVLQMAYGFRAK
+52 WHYVLQMVCGFRAK
-66 GDEVGAVVNVL
+66 GDEIGAVVNVL
-77 FYTPISFIISYA
+77 FYSPVSFIISYA

-95 YRSGRKKFALLGC
+95 YRSGRKKFALMGC

-128 MHMGE
+128 MRMGE

-173 PFDRYAYASYGMVG
+173 PFDRYTYTTYGLAGIMV
-187 FLALAMV
+187 LAMV
-194 GAICYRPLLYSV
+194 GAICYRPLLYCV
-206 APLMLFSLI
+206 GPLMLFSLI
-215 SFIISFLGY
+215 SFTISFLGY

-230 AEVRLEQETA
+230 AEVRLEL
-240 DMYSTYTT
+240 D
-248 VIEMRYHRKIIEE
+248 
-261 NTTEDLLPFD
+261 
-271 RYAYA
+271 
-276 SYGMVGFLALA
+276 
-287 MVGAICYRP
+287 
-296 LLYSVAPLMLFSL
+296 
-309 ISFIIS
+309 
-315 FLGYGYNMI
+315 
-324 PAEVRLEQET
+324 T

-344 SEDVGLASEKISII
+344 SEEVGLGSEKISII
-358 ESMLASWCDKG
+358 ESMLTSWCDKG

-385 GIPRNELSLYFENCL
+385 GIPRNELSMYFENCL

>member
-26 RFQIRWSNR
+26 RFQIRWTNH

-52 GHYVLQMAYGFRAK
+52 WHYVLQMVCGFRAK
-66 GDEVGAVVNVL
+66 GDEIGAVVNVL
-77 FYTPISFIISYA
+77 FYSPVSFFISYA

-95 YRSGRKKFALLGC
+95 YRSGRKKFALMGC

-128 MHMGE
+128 MRMGE

-173 PFDRYAYASYGMVG
+173 PFDRYTYTTYGLAGIMV
-187 FLALAMV
+187 LTMV
-194 GAICYRPLLYSV
+194 GAICYRPLLYCV
-206 APLMLFSLI
+206 GPLMLFSLI
-215 SFIISFLGY
+215 SFTISFLGY

-230 AEVRLEQETA
+230 AEVRLEL
-240 DMYSTYTT
+240 D
-248 VIEMRYHRKIIEE
+248 
-261 NTTEDLLPFD
+261 
-271 RYAYA
+271 
-276 SYGMVGFLALA
+276 
-287 MVGAICYRP
+287 
-296 LLYSVAPLMLFSL
+296 
-309 ISFIIS
+309 
-315 FLGYGYNMI
+315 
-324 PAEVRLEQET
+324 T

-339 EVMEE
+339 EVMDE
-344 SEDVGLASEKISII
+344 SEEVGLGSEKISII
-358 ESMLASWCDKG
+358 ESMLTSWCDKG

-385 GIPRNELSLYFENCL
+385 GIPRNELSLYFENYL

>member
-12 CIIVSMLGLILVLS
+12 CIIMSMLGLILVLS
-26 RFQIRWSNR
+26 RFQIRWTNR

-52 GHYVLQMAYGFRAK
+52 WHYVLQMVCGFRAK
-66 GDEVGAVVNVL
+66 GDEIGAVVNVL
-77 FYTPISFIISYA
+77 FYSPVSSFISYA

-95 YRSGRKKFALLGC
+95 YRGGRKKFALMGC

-133 WLYVMLALFAVTIMY
+133 WLYVMLVLFAVTIMY

-173 PFDRYAYASYGMVG
+173 PFDRYTYTTYGLAGIMV
-187 FLALAMV
+187 LAMV
-194 GAICYRPLLYSV
+194 GAISYRPLLYCV
-206 APLMLFSLI
+206 GPLMLFSLI
-215 SFIISFLGY
+215 SFTISFLGY

-230 AEVRLEQETA
+230 AEVRLEL
-240 DMYSTYTT
+240 D
-248 VIEMRYHRKIIEE
+248 
-261 NTTEDLLPFD
+261 
-271 RYAYA
+271 
-276 SYGMVGFLALA
+276 
-287 MVGAICYRP
+287 
-296 LLYSVAPLMLFSL
+296 
-309 ISFIIS
+309 
-315 FLGYGYNMI
+315 
-324 PAEVRLEQET
+324 T

-344 SEDVGLASEKISII
+344 SEEVGLGSEKISII

-385 GIPRNELSLYFENCL
+385 GIPRNELSMYFENCL

>member
-26 RFQIRWSNR
+26 RFQIRWTNR

-52 GHYVLQMAYGFRAK
+52 WHYVLQMVCGFRAK
-66 GDEVGAVVNVL
+66 GDEIGAVVNVL
-77 FYTPISFIISYA
+77 FYSPVSFFISYA

-95 YRSGRKKFALLGC
+95 YRGGRKKFALLGC

-173 PFDRYAYASYGMVG
+173 PVDRYAYASYGMASIMV
-187 FLALAMV
+187 LAMV
-194 GAICYRPLLYSV
+194 GAICYRPLLYCV
-206 APLMLFSLI
+206 GPLMLFSLI
-215 SFIISFLGY
+215 SFTISFLGY

-230 AEVRLEQETA
+230 AEVRLEL
-240 DMYSTYTT
+240 D
-248 VIEMRYHRKIIEE
+248 
-261 NTTEDLLPFD
+261 
-271 RYAYA
+271 
-276 SYGMVGFLALA
+276 
-287 MVGAICYRP
+287 
-296 LLYSVAPLMLFSL
+296 
-309 ISFIIS
+309 
-315 FLGYGYNMI
+315 
-324 PAEVRLEQET
+324 T

-344 SEDVGLASEKISII
+344 SEEVGLGSEKISII

-385 GIPRNELSLYFENCL
+385 GIPRNELSLYFENYL

>member
-26 RFQIRWSNR
+26 RFQIRWTNR

-52 GHYVLQMAYGFRAK
+52 WHYVLQMVCGFRAK
-66 GDEVGAVVNVL
+66 GDEIGAVVNVL
-77 FYTPISFIISYA
+77 FYSPVSFIISYA

-95 YRSGRKKFALLGC
+95 YRSGRKKFALMGC

-128 MHMGE
+128 MRMGE

-173 PFDRYAYASYGMVG
+173 PFDRYTYTTYGLAGIMV
-187 FLALAMV
+187 LAMV
-194 GAICYRPLLYSV
+194 GAICYRPLLYCV
-206 APLMLFSLI
+206 GPLMLFSLI
-215 SFIISFLGY
+215 SFTISFLGY

-230 AEVRLEQETA
+230 ADVRLEL
-240 DMYSTYTT
+240 D
-248 VIEMRYHRKIIEE
+248 
-261 NTTEDLLPFD
+261 
-271 RYAYA
+271 
-276 SYGMVGFLALA
+276 
-287 MVGAICYRP
+287 
-296 LLYSVAPLMLFSL
+296 
-309 ISFIIS
+309 
-315 FLGYGYNMI
+315 
-324 PAEVRLEQET
+324 T

-344 SEDVGLASEKISII
+344 SEEVGLGSEKISII

-385 GIPRNELSLYFENCL
+385 GIPRNELSLYFENYL